1 VRAGSVAPLYGAG
14 FVTAFG
20 AHAVASTA
28 GAASAGGAPEVLLQ
42 LGVLVAAYDLAEVLL
57 KPVFGA
63 LSDRVGPKRVVLWGL
78 VAFAAVSALGA
89 LLPGMTAL
97 ILIRFGQ
104 GAAAAA
110 FSPAASAAVGRLASP
125 AARGRYFGRYG
136 SWKSLG
142 YASGPLVGALLAS
155 TGGQRL
161 LQAVL
166 ALLGAAAAVWV
177 ATRCPVLDPLP
188 KRRSTVLDVVRR
200 STSWSFVQPVLV
212 LAASAGAL
220 VAAVAFLPAAA
231 GTGTSTL
238 AAAAIA
244 TVLALT
250 SSTVQPVAGRL
261 LDRGRLGF
269 HVAAPVALAACT
281 AGVLLA
287 AVASASYPLIVA
299 GGVLIGAGV
308 GLATPV
314 AFATLAAR
322 TPDADL
328 GRTMGAAEMGRELGD
343 AGAPALVGLV
353 AAGGGL
359 PVGLAALGIAF
370 AVATGAALVPSRHP
384 TAR

>member
-1 VRAGSVAPLYGAG
+1 VRAGSAAPLHGAG

-20 AHAVASTA
+20 AHAVAATA
-28 GAASAGGAPEVLLQ
+28 GAQSAGGAPGVLLQ

-63 LSDRVGPKRVVLWGL
+63 LSDRVGPKRVILWGL

-104 GAAAAA
+104 GAAASA

-142 YASGPLVGALLAS
+142 YASGPLVGALLAA
-155 TGGQRL
+155 TGGQAL
-161 LQAVL
+161 LQGVL
-166 ALLGAAAAVWV
+166 ALLGAAAAVWI
-177 ATRCPVLDPLP
+177 AARCPVLDPVP
-188 KRRSTVLDVVRR
+188 KRRSTLLDVVRR
-200 STSWSFVQPVLV
+200 SASWSFVQPVLV

-250 SSTVQPVAGRL
+250 SSVVQPVAGRL
-261 LDRGRLGF
+261 LDRGRVGF
-269 HVAAPVALAACT
+269 RAAAPIALAACS

-287 AVASASYPLIVA
+287 AAAASYPVILA
-299 GGVLIGAGV
+299 AAVLIGAGV

-322 TPDADL
+322 TPDAEL
-328 GRTMGAAEMGRELGD
+328 GRTMGAAELGRELGD

-353 AAGGGL
+353 AVGGGL
-359 PVGLAALGIAF
+359 PAGLAALGVAF
-370 AVATGAALVPSRHP
+370 ALATAAALVPSGRP

>member
-1 VRAGSVAPLYGAG
+1 MRTAAAAPLYGAG

-28 GAASAGGAPEVLLQ
+28 GAESAGGAPSVLLQ

-63 LSDRVGPKRVVLWGL
+63 LADRVGPKHVILWGL

-97 ILIRFGQ
+97 IVIRFGQ

-110 FSPAASAAVGRLASP
+110 FSPAASAAVGRLATP

-142 YASGPLVGALLAS
+142 YASGPLVGAVLAA
-155 TGGQRL
+155 TGGQAL
-161 LQAVL
+161 LQGVL
-166 ALLGAAAAVWV
+166 ALLGAAAAVWI
-177 ATRCPVLDPLP
+177 AARCPVLDPLP
-188 KRRSTVLDVVRR
+188 KRRSTLLEVVRR
-200 STSWSFVQPVLV
+200 STSWSFAQPVLV

-231 GTGTSTL
+231 GAGTSTH

-244 TVLALT
+244 SVLALT
-250 SSTVQPVAGRL
+250 SSVVQPLAGRL

-269 HVAAPVALAACT
+269 RVAAPLALATCS

-287 AVASASYPLIVA
+287 AAAAAAYPLIV
-299 GGVLIGAGV
+299 GGAVLIGAGV

-322 TPDADL
+322 SPDAEL

-353 AAGGGL
+353 AGAGGL
-359 PVGLAALGIAF
+359 PAGLAALGVAF
-370 AVATGAALVPSRHP
+370 ALATAAALTPSGRP
-384 TAR
+384 TGR